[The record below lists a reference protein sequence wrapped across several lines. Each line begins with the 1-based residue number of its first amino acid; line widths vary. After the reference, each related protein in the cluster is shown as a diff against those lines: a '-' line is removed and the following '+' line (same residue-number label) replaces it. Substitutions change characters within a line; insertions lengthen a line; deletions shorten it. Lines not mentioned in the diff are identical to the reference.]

1 MKNKAN
7 IIIVAASVI
16 FLFAYVFW
24 VDGVDNIVNLL
35 LSVSKGWLFVAV
47 LMIVIYWL
55 LEALILHIITKH
67 FYKGQTFGNTLH
79 TSMVGQLFNCLT
91 PFSSG
96 GQPMQAFD
104 MKRYGIPIGTAT
116 CSLLIKF
123 IVYQF
128 SLTILSAIVL
138 ILKFNYFSSQVSGFV
153 YLVIIGF
160 LVNFIVLAFLI
171 SIGFFKG
178 FTTKCTNGIIRVLS
192 KIHIIKRK
200 EFRLQQAEEEIGRLY
215 EGFQQ
220 IKKNKSLFFINFFL
234 SAVQII
240 IFSAIPY
247 FIYLAF
253 GLHAENFVT
262 IVCAQIFVSLITAF
276 VPLPGAIGG
285 AEVSFFMFFELFFQ
299 SGVNTAILLWRL
311 ITFYAPIIVGLLF
324 YAKRKRLPEAA
335 TAKAEEKKQSE

>member
-1 MKNKAN
+1 MKNKIN
-7 IIIVAASVI
+7 IIIVAASIV
-16 FLFAYVFW
+16 FLITYVFW
-24 VDGVDNIVNLL
+24 VDGVDNIINLL
-35 LSVSKGWLFVAV
+35 LSVSKGWLFVAF

-55 LEALILHIITKH
+55 LEAIILHIITKH
-67 FYKGQTFGNTLH
+67 FYPKQKFGNTIH

-116 CSLLIKF
+116 CSLLVKF

-128 SLTILSAIVL
+128 ALTILSTIVL
-138 ILKFNYFSSQVSGFV
+138 ILKFNYFTSQVSGFV
-153 YLVIIGF
+153 YLVIVGF
-160 LVNFIVLAFLI
+160 LVNFAVLAFLI

-178 FTTKCTNGIIRVLS
+178 FTTKCTNTIIRLLA

-200 EFRLQQAEEEIGRLY
+200 EYRLEQAQEEINRLY

-234 SAVQII
+234 SALQIVV
-240 IFSAIPY
+240 FSAIPY

-253 GLHAENFVT
+253 GLHVESFLT
-262 IVCAQIFVSLITAF
+262 IVCAQVFVSLITAF

-285 AEVSFFMFFELFFQ
+285 AEVSFFMFFEIFFQ
-299 SGVNTAILLWRL
+299 GNVNTAILLWRL
-311 ITFYAPIIVGLLF
+311 ITFYSPIIVGLIF
-324 YAKRKRLPEAA
+324 YAKCKKLPDSEGS
-335 TAKAEEKKQSE
+335 TKK